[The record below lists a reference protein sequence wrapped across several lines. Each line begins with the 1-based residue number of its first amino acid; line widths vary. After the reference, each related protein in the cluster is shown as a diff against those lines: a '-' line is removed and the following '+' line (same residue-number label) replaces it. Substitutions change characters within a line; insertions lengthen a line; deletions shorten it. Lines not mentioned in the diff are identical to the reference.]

1 MSKSSTE
8 AEYRALSFTT
18 AEVDWLKQLLAFMHI
33 SLPHVPVL
41 FCDNLSTIPL
51 SFNYVQHCRTSATSR
66 RSSTHKKCNMGDI
79 YLVNVGRQGIRC
91 LLAVKNGV
99 GVAT

>member
-1 MSKSSTE
+1 MSVPLRDKKEDKLASS
-8 AEYRALSFTT
+8 LSRVRDV
-18 AEVDWLKQLLAFMHI
+18 AAIVHPQKINNIWG
-33 SLPHVPVL
+33 
-41 FCDNLSTIPL
+41 
-51 SFNYVQHCRTSATSR
+51 
-66 RSSTHKKCNMGDI
+66 MGDI

>member
-1 MSKSSTE
+1 MWDKHLFFL
-8 AEYRALSFTT
+8 YSFTNYT
-18 AEVDWLKQLLAFMHI
+18 NNPPLVCNEGLFTLSHVRDVAAIVHI
-33 SLPHVPVL
+33 Q
-41 FCDNLSTIPL
+41 NI
-51 SFNYVQHCRTSATSR
+51 N
-66 RSSTHKKCNMGDI
+66 NGGWGDI

>member
-1 MSKSSTE
+1 VEALDMGGLGGPKQTIYNMLGQAVTLIKSVNSIFGFASVARE
-8 AEYRALSFTT
+8 
-18 AEVDWLKQLLAFMHI
+18 
-33 SLPHVPVL
+33 
-41 FCDNLSTIPL
+41 
-51 SFNYVQHCRTSATSR
+51 R
-66 RSSTHKKCNMGDI
+66 RHGDRPPKINVNNGGWGDI

>member
-1 MSKSSTE
+1 M
-8 AEYRALSFTT
+8 F
-18 AEVDWLKQLLAFMHI
+18 F
-33 SLPHVPVL
+33 L
-41 FCDNLSTIPL
+41 FI
-51 SFNYVQHCRTSATSR
+51 VARER
-66 RSSTHKKCNMGDI
+66 RRGDRPPTKNKCVKGMGGYI

>member
-1 MSKSSTE
+1 MKRIFDRCITYRQAKSKVLHHGLYT
-8 AEYRALSFTT
+8 
-18 AEVDWLKQLLAFMHI
+18 LL
-33 SLPHVPVL
+33 PV
-41 FCDNLSTIPL
+41 
-51 SFNYVQHCRTSATSR
+51 VARER
-66 RSSTHKKCNMGDI
+66 RRGDRPPTKKCNMGDI

>member
-1 MSKSSTE
+1 LIE
-8 AEYRALSFTT
+8 AQLIKAQIHHDALMKCVARA
-18 AEVDWLKQLLAFMHI
+18 
-33 SLPHVPVL
+33 
-41 FCDNLSTIPL
+41 
-51 SFNYVQHCRTSATSR
+51 R
-66 RSSTHKKCNMGDI
+66 RRGDRPPTKNVIMGDGGYI